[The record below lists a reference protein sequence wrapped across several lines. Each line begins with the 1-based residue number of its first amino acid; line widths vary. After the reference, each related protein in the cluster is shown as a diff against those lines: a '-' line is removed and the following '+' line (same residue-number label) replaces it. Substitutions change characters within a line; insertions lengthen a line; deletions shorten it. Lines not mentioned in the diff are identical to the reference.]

1 MLTVNELALNTAD
14 RQRLLDIK
22 SRVLL
27 GMHVS
32 REDRQWVLDTVART
46 QVPVSA
52 RVVEQAAR
60 EGLRTDHINVL

>member
-1 MLTVNELALNTAD
+1 MLEINSLPLSKSD
-14 RQRLLDIK
+14 RTRLLDIK

-32 REDRQWVLDTVART
+32 LEDRQWVLDTVART

-52 RVVEQAAR
+52 KAVAQAAR
-60 EGLRTDHINVL
+60 EGLRTDHVRVL